1 MELKHQSIPI
11 VEMFGSIQG
20 EGKRILPAT
29 FIRVGGCIFQC
40 KGFGCKVTAP
50 DGTEVIGCDTIR
62 SVSTKFKDSWI
73 YYNNYKDLVSDAS
86 KHLNPRLTKD
96 GFKPDIVI
104 TGGEPLLYWRH
115 KVLQDTLAHYI
126 SRGHKVTIETN
137 AALDIEFFR
146 EYQKQIMFS
155 MSVKLSAS
163 GEPKERRINMETIT
177 TILENCPDSYLKFVI
192 NPETWENDITE
203 IKEIFDELPIYAD
216 VYLMPLGANK
226 EELNRNTTFVAE
238 KCVEYGFGFSP
249 RVHILAWDT
258 KEAV

>member
-1 MELKHQSIPI
+1 MELKHKAIPV
-11 VEMFGSIQG
+11 VEIFGSIQG
-20 EGKRILPAT
+20 EGKRLLPAT
-29 FIRVGGCIFQC
+29 FVRFGNCNFSC
-40 KGFGCKVTAP
+40 PGFGCEVIAP
-50 DGTEVIGCDTIR
+50 DGTKLTTCDTARASSI
-62 SVSTKFKDSWI
+62 KFKDTWK
-73 YYNNYKDLVSDAS
+73 YYDNYKDLVSAIDPS
-86 KHLNPRLTKD
+86 LNQRLTKD
-96 GFKPDIVI
+96 GFKTDIVI
-104 TGGEPLLYWRH
+104 TGGEPLLYWKY
-115 KVLQDTLAHYI
+115 KVFQDILGHYI

-137 AALDIEFFR
+137 ASLDIEFFR

-163 GEPKERRINMETIT
+163 GELKERRINMETIT

-192 NPETWENDITE
+192 NPETWENDIIE